1 MSTARLIPIVSLLG
15 DQAVKTREFKNP
27 KYVGDPVNTTALL
40 SHFEAE
46 ELVVLDISNFFS
58 SKPASETTLAQI
70 IENAFMPIAYGGG
83 IASYLDAKSKFD
95 LGFDKIILRTKL
107 FVGNLAIQ
115 IADSYGS
122 QAVTGCL
129 DVSYPESC
137 PTKMIVNGKEY
148 DISFARELLTRV
160 AKLGIGE
167 LIIQDIDREGTRD
180 GLREHPLLEEAIKM
194 LEIPVVP
201 LGGCN
206 SVDEAAQFLAK
217 SKSHSIA
224 ASTMFLFRPTREAI
238 LVSYPNIDRWRELI
252 REKL

>member
-1 MSTARLIPIVSLLG
+1 MPRLIPVVTLLG

-40 SHFEAE
+40 SNFEAE
-46 ELVVLDISNFFS
+46 ELIVLDISKFFS
-58 SKPASETTLAQI
+58 SKLASDTTLAQI
-70 IENAFMPIAYGGG
+70 IENAFMPIAFGGG
-83 IASYLDAKSKFD
+83 ITNFFDAKRKFD

-107 FVGNLAIQ
+107 FDGNLTIQ

-122 QAVTGCL
+122 QAVSGCL
-129 DVSYPESC
+129 DVSYPEGQ
-137 PTKMIVNGKEY
+137 PTIMIVNGEECE
-148 DISFARELLTRV
+148 IAFAEELLDQV

-167 LIIQDIDREGTRD
+167 LIIQDIDRDGTRF
-180 GLREHPLLEEAIKM
+180 GFREHPLLAKAIEN

-206 SVDEAAQFLAK
+206 SVEEAAHFLHS

-238 LVSYPNIDRWRELI
+238 LVTYPNIDRWHELI